1 VTSDANSPLSE
12 FWRFAGDFRSLT
24 AWMAKGVVAAPF
36 LDMALQI
43 GPPWYSR
50 IANSAFLSVFVALI
64 VMFSFEFLRKK
75 SRRNGQRVFI
85 FGCAFATVLFVL
97 YVCTS
102 AFFVTDADDQGS
114 REIIG
119 FRLHDNVRL
128 MVESDPSKW
137 TPKELLLQFHDPM
150 EVWTRN
156 SVITMRVVLLL
167 LWLAMWA
174 AIAVGMAA
182 FVSLQWKVSDRK
194 SPTKSQ

>member
-1 VTSDANSPLSE
+1 
-12 FWRFAGDFRSLT
+12 
-24 AWMAKGVVAAPF
+24 
-36 LDMALQI
+36 
-43 GPPWYSR
+43 
-50 IANSAFLSVFVALI
+50 
-64 VMFSFEFLRKK
+64 
-75 SRRNGQRVFI
+75 
-85 FGCAFATVLFVL
+85 VLFVL